1 MRGYLAAGLVVLL
14 SACGGSDTPSDETT
28 DKAVPVPVEAPDGP
42 PPAPEAEAASPTA
55 TSLFASVQVV
65 DLEGAPLPNMAP
77 IATKEPNAFDAPVAT
92 GSATNPEGR
101 GTIRVPTT
109 EHLYLRAF
117 DPTLNYFPNNFY
129 EVLPG
134 GGKIEGE
141 LVIQMVPAASL
152 SVQLILPNNQPAAN
166 MAVGLMLY
174 HPTRGPWWPA
184 EAQSNADG
192 FVTFP
197 HLPAGEFVLRMKVAS
212 GARLE
217 HPQTALAPRSAV
229 DLGVLSLQ

>member
-1 MRGYLAAGLVVLL
+1 MRAYLTTALVVLL
-14 SACGGSDTPSDETT
+14 SACSGPDTPPNPTT
-28 DKAVPVPVEAPDGP
+28 EAVV
-42 PPAPEAEAASPTA
+42 PAPADAPEVSSPAPVAEETPTKP
-55 TSLFASVQVV
+55 TSLYASVHVV
-65 DLEGAPLPNMAP
+65 DLDGTPLPNMAP

-92 GSATNPEGR
+92 GSATDQEGR

-134 GGKIEGE
+134 GGKLEDE
-141 LVIQMVPAASL
+141 LVIQMVPAAAL
-152 SVQLILPNNQPAAN
+152 SVQLILPDNQPAAN
-166 MAVGLMLY
+166 MAVGLMLF

-184 EAQSNADG
+184 EAHSNADG

-197 HLPAGEFVLRMKVAS
+197 NLPAGEYVLRMKVES

>member
-1 MRGYLAAGLVVLL
+1 MRAYMATALVLML
-14 SACGGSDTPSDETT
+14 SACGGSNTPPDQTT
-28 DKAVPVPVEAPDGP
+28 PKAVPVPAESPEVPA
-42 PPAPEAEAASPTA
+42 PAPEAEERPSAS

-65 DLEGAPLPNMAP
+65 DLDGTPLPHMAP

-92 GSATNPEGR
+92 GSATDQEGR

-117 DPTLNYFPNNFY
+117 DPALNYFPNNFY

-134 GGKIEGE
+134 GGKLEGE

-152 SVQLILPNNQPAAN
+152 SVQLILPDNQPAAD
-166 MAVGLMLY
+166 MAVGLMLF

-197 HLPAGEFVLRMKVAS
+197 HLPAGEFVLRMKVES

>member
-1 MRGYLAAGLVVLL
+1 MRGYLAAGLVLLL
-14 SACGGSDTPSDETT
+14 SACGGSDTPTAKVE
-28 DKAVPVPVEAPDGP
+28 PVPAEVPAAPT
-42 PPAPEAEAASPTA
+42 PAPAAEEARPAP

-65 DLEGAPLPNMAP
+65 DLGGTPLPNMAP
-77 IATKEPNAFDAPVAT
+77 IATKEPNAFDTPVAT
-92 GSATNPEGR
+92 GSATDSAGR

-117 DPTLNYFPNNFY
+117 DPALNYFPNNFY

-152 SVQLILPNNQPAAN
+152 SVQLILPDNQPAAD

-184 EAQSNADG
+184 EALSNADG

-197 HLPAGEFVLRMKVAS
+197 HLQ
-212 GARLE
+212 ARLFC
-217 HPQTALAPRSAV
+217 
-229 DLGVLSLQ
+229 G